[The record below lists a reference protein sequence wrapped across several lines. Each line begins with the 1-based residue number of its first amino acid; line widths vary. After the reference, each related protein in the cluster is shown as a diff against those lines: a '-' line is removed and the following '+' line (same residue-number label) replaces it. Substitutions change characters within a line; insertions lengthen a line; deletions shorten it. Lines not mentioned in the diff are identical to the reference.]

1 MQSGIRD
8 IMADDNTCPGA
19 AVETTS
25 AAEAEIQSLQ
35 RVRHRLQSTLS
46 EQLPSILEELLPKL
60 VPLANKPHLLEPTIT
75 VISDCVKR
83 IKATKCA
90 FNLNPLIAECF
101 HPSMLP
107 YACNF
112 AIMLVDVVLPF
123 NLESASYCDN
133 RGQRTETTVL
143 LLRCLESFEAFS
155 LQSNTVCYYLLFHI
169 DCLSSALSVMST
181 GGRESCVATAR
192 CVLGDYF
199 LDLSLLQRALSVEGS
214 AIVGSVQPGLSA
226 TRVDRLTC
234 KRKTWPMESIN
245 KLKLSFIELV
255 PDKVMLS
262 SQSVLLSILCS
273 SDPSSEVSTQATFKM
288 NGVANILGL
297 NDSSSL
303 PVIEFLLAV
312 IVADGS
318 LPYPGEILPVLHSP
332 AHRRSAM
339 RVEVRVSIM
348 RWLLKNMGRRLVSAV
363 KGVFTVLFK
372 GVFAKHSRKGG
383 GGGGGG
389 VSPSEELSL
398 SSEDYM
404 MLRYSLQMV
413 QVLTRPSGLDD
424 EHLTKVIVVIMK
436 CIKKILLTSAISL
449 FRAND
454 TSLMQAPSQS
464 LDLSESAAVVSVRVS
479 CYVLVADVAV
489 RLMDNYSS
497 LQYSTGDA
505 LEAKQSHHAVYL
517 GTLISDS
524 DLFILLF
531 RLLEKEHSQNNESA
545 IVALH
550 LSLARLREAHQLIKT
565 TTVGASPSSSSSVA
579 GASLELLETMKKVRS
594 ISQEPKLLVASL
606 QWMKVFF
613 GWQVVT
619 IESMVKLAGAVA
631 H

>member
-8 IMADDNTCPGA
+8 VMADDNTCPGA

-155 LQSNTVCYYLLFHI
+155 LQSNTMCFYLLFHI

-192 CVLGDYF
+192 CVLGDYL

-226 TRVDRLTC
+226 SRVDRLTC

-288 NGVANILGL
+288 NGVANILSL

-318 LPYPGEILPVLHSP
+318 LPYPGAP

-372 GVFAKHSRKGG
+372 GVFAKHSRK
-383 GGGGGG
+383 GGGGG

-449 FRAND
+449 FRANN
-454 TSLMQAPSQS
+454 TSLMQASPQS

-517 GTLISDS
+517 ATLISDS

-579 GASLELLETMKKVRS
+579 GASSELLETMKKVRS
-594 ISQEPKLLVASL
+594 ISQEPKLLIASL

>member
-1 MQSGIRD
+1 MQSDIRD
-8 IMADDNTCPGA
+8 LMADDNTRPSA
-19 AVETTS
+19 AAETTS

-83 IKATKCA
+83 IKVTKCA

-133 RGQRTETTVL
+133 RGQRMETTVL

-155 LQSNTVCYYLLFHI
+155 LQSNTVCFYLLFHI
-169 DCLSSALSVMST
+169 DCLSSALSVMSM
-181 GGRESCVATAR
+181 GGRESCGATAR
-192 CVLGDYF
+192 CVLGDYL

-226 TRVDRLTC
+226 SRVDRLTC
-234 KRKTWPMESIN
+234 KRKTWSMESIN

-288 NGVANILGL
+288 NGVANILNL

-383 GGGGGG
+383 GG

-424 EHLTKVIVVIMK
+424 EHLTKVVVVIMK

-517 GTLISDS
+517 ATLISDS

-565 TTVGASPSSSSSVA
+565 TTLGASSSSSVA
-579 GASLELLETMKKVRS
+579 GASSELLETMKKVRS

>member
-1 MQSGIRD
+1 MQSDIRD
-8 IMADDNTCPGA
+8 LMADDNTPPSA
-19 AVETTS
+19 AAETTS

-133 RGQRTETTVL
+133 RGQRMETTVL

-226 TRVDRLTC
+226 SRVDRLTC

-245 KLKLSFIELV
+245 KLKFSFIELV

-273 SDPSSEVSTQATFKM
+273 SDPSSEVSTQAIFKM

-383 GGGGGG
+383 GGGGL
-389 VSPSEELSL
+389 SPSEELSL

-424 EHLTKVIVVIMK
+424 EHLTKVVVVIMK

-449 FRAND
+449 FRANE
-454 TSLMQAPSQS
+454 TSLMQAFPQS

-505 LEAKQSHHAVYL
+505 LEVKQSHHAVYL
-517 GTLISDS
+517 ATLISDS

-579 GASLELLETMKKVRS
+579 GASSELLETMKKVRS

-619 IESMVKLAGAVA
+619 IESMVKLAGVVA

>member
-8 IMADDNTCPGA
+8 LMADDNTCPGA

-83 IKATKCA
+83 IKATKCG

-133 RGQRTETTVL
+133 RGQRMETTVL

-155 LQSNTVCYYLLFHI
+155 LQSNTVCFYLIFHI
-169 DCLSSALSVMST
+169 DCLLSALSVMSM

-192 CVLGDYF
+192 CVLGDYL

-226 TRVDRLTC
+226 SRVDRLTC

-332 AHRRSAM
+332 VHRRSAM

-383 GGGGGG
+383 GGG
-389 VSPSEELSL
+389 VSPAEELSL

-413 QVLTRPSGLDD
+413 QTLTRPSGLDD
-424 EHLTKVIVVIMK
+424 EHLTKVVVVIMK

-449 FRAND
+449 FRANE
-454 TSLMQAPSQS
+454 TSLMQAPPQS

-505 LEAKQSHHAVYL
+505 LEAKQSYHAVYL

-565 TTVGASPSSSSSVA
+565 TTVGAASSSSSSAA
-579 GASLELLETMKKVRS
+579 GASSELLETMKKVRS